1 MQLSICWL
9 YNNDMCCNIDDWEKK
24 ITKSYCSLYLL
35 PIKEASIDRACL
47 FLAAYKNKGQGH
59 LSQNQKLP
67 KILQWNFDNP

>member
-1 MQLSICWL
+1 MI
-9 YNNDMCCNIDDWEKK
+9 EKK
-24 ITKSYCSLYLL
+24 TNTKSYCSLYLL

-67 KILQWNFDNP
+67 NEINEILIIHSYCIFSFKK